1 MKSLAFALLGVTLA
15 QATPLA
21 TNVYDQ
27 GVTYRGIYANEVEG
41 FLTIYYGKST
51 AGNNRFRPPL
61 PCIPAANSVIDANAS
76 GPACP
81 QRVVHGTP
89 NPFNTY
95 EFVTSVSE
103 DCLSLN
109 IWRPNG
115 TQAGDNLPVLIY
127 IHGGL
132 RSRSSYVE

>member
-1 MKSLAFALLGVTLA
+1 MKSFAFALLGATIA

-21 TNVYDQ
+21 TNVHDK

-41 FLTIYYGKST
+41 FIGIFYGEST
-51 AGNNRFRPPL
+51 AGNNRFRPPV
-61 PCIPAANSVIDANAS
+61 PYTPAVNSTIDANVP

-89 NPFNTY
+89 NPFNAY
-95 EFVTSVSE
+95 SFVTSISE

-115 TQAGDNLPVLIY
+115 TRAGDNLPVLFY
-127 IHGGL
+127 IHGG
-132 RSRSSYVE
+132 SRSQF

>member
-1 MKSLAFALLGVTLA
+1 MKSLAFALLSATIA

-21 TNVYDQ
+21 TNVHDK

-41 FLTIYYGKST
+41 FLSIYYGEST
-51 AGNNRFRPPL
+51 AGNNRFKPPV
-61 PCIPAANSVIDANAS
+61 PYTPAAYSVIDANAP

-89 NPFNTY
+89 NAFNAY
-95 EFVTSVSE
+95 ALVTSVSE

-109 IWRPNG
+109 VWRPNG
-115 TQAGDNLPVLIY
+115 TQAGDNLPILLY

-132 RSRSSYVE
+132 RSHSQCRE